1 MQNTCPKCNRPVRP
15 GAKFCGFCG
24 TTLTPARLVAS
35 PQPAKNNGAANCPH
49 CNAPLRPGVKF
60 CANCGKPVSDQKA
73 NGLAAGQAA
82 GQAAGP
88 VQPVSP
94 PPAPPPAPPRSTPEP
109 TGRVSTARG
118 RRAKRSRGR
127 YIIYLVVLSV
137 ICLALAI
144 PAVLLGRPLVQE
156 WLVKTTPTSTVTET
170 SLPVPTNTNTP
181 EPTATST
188 STSTATVTPS
198 ATPTQTQI
206 PTQTARPTQVLRPTY
221 TRTAVAPLLEENFDN
236 ELSEQWE
243 LWGNTDNITTPVIIE
258 VNDGDTELLL
268 SSEDVA
274 ADGLSSQADDI
285 PLESGVMISFTA
297 NLTDPVINTGTPTL
311 RFAWTPGTVTPLD
324 LDPEEPLALELL
336 IQPTSFNLTIIL
348 EDTTQDACTAEPGAG
363 PHTFRI
369 EVSKTSE
376 PKIFVDDEPVCED
389 MTIFIQPFSQ
399 PGGRIHF
406 SGSGLVDDIMV
417 LFQPLD

>member
-24 TTLTPARLVAS
+24 TTLTPVRLVAS

-73 NGLAAGQAA
+73 NG
-82 GQAAGP
+82 QAAGP

-94 PPAPPPAPPRSTPEP
+94 PPVAPPAPPRPAPKPS
-109 TGRVSTARG
+109 GRVSTTRG
-118 RRAKRSRGR
+118 RRARRSRGR
-127 YIIYLVVLSV
+127 YIIYLVVLFV

-206 PTQTARPTQVLRPTY
+206 PTQTARPTQVLRPTN
-221 TRTAVAPLLEENFDN
+221 TSTPVAPILEENFDN

-243 LWGNTDNITTPVIIE
+243 LWGNTDNITTTLIIE
-258 VNDGDTELLL
+258 GNDSDTFLLL
-268 SSEDVA
+268 SSQDVT
-274 ADGLSSQADDI
+274 ADGISSLAEDI
-285 PLESGVMISFTA
+285 PFEAGVVISFTA
-297 NLTDPVINTGTPTL
+297 NLTTPAIEIDSPTL
-311 RFAWTPGTVTPLD
+311 RFAWTPGTVTPPE

-336 IQPTSFNLTIIL
+336 IEPTRFNLTIIL
-348 EDTTQDACTAEPGAG
+348 EDTTQEPCTEDLEAG

-369 EVSKTSE
+369 EVSETSE
-376 PKIFVDDEPVCED
+376 PKIFVDNQPVCEE

-417 LFQPLD
+417 YLQPFD

>member
-1 MQNTCPKCNRPVRP
+1 
-15 GAKFCGFCG
+15 
-24 TTLTPARLVAS
+24 
-35 PQPAKNNGAANCPH
+35 
-49 CNAPLRPGVKF
+49 VKF
-60 CANCGKPVSDQKA
+60 CANCGKPVSDQKV
-73 NGLAAGQAA
+73 NGQVAGQAA
-82 GQAAGP
+82 SP

-94 PPAPPPAPPRSTPEP
+94 PPAPPPAHPKPVPEP

-118 RRAKRSRGR
+118 RRARRSRGR
-127 YIIYLVVLSV
+127 YIIYLVVLFV

-181 EPTATST
+181 EPTATAT

-206 PTQTARPTQVLRPTY
+206 PTQTARPTEVLRPTY
-221 TRTAVAPLLEENFDN
+221 TSTPVAPLLEENFDN

-243 LWGNTDNITTPVIIE
+243 LWGNTDNITTTLVIE
-258 VNDGDTELLL
+258 GNDSDTFLLL
-268 SSEDVA
+268 SSQDVT
-274 ADGLSSQADDI
+274 ADGISSRTEDI
-285 PLESGVMISFTA
+285 PFEPGVMISFTA
-297 NLTDPVINTGTPTL
+297 NLTTPAINAGLATL

-324 LDPEEPLALELL
+324 LDPEEPLAVELL
-336 IQPTSFNLTIIL
+336 IEPTRFNLTIIL
-348 EDTTQDACTAEPGAG
+348 EDTTQDSCTAELGAG
-363 PHTFRI
+363 PHTFRV
-369 EVSKTSE
+369 EVSETSE

>member
-49 CNAPLRPGVKF
+49 CNAPLRAGVKF

-73 NGLAAGQAA
+73 NGQAA
-82 GQAAGP
+82 GQAAVQASGP
-88 VQPVSP
+88 VQPISP
-94 PPAPPPAPPRSTPEP
+94 PPVAPPAPPRPAPEP
-109 TGRVSTARG
+109 TGRISTARG
-118 RRAKRSRGR
+118 RRARRSRGR
-127 YIIYLVVLSV
+127 YIIYLVVLFV

-144 PAVLLGRPLVQE
+144 PAVLLGGPLVQE

-221 TRTAVAPLLEENFDN
+221 TSTPVAPLLEEDFDN
-236 ELSEQWE
+236 ALSEQWE
-243 LWGNTDNITTPVIIE
+243 LWGNTDNITTTLIIE
-258 VNDGDTELLL
+258 GNDSDTFLLL
-268 SSEDVA
+268 SSQDVT
-274 ADGLSSQADDI
+274 ADGISSLAEDI
-285 PLESGVMISFTA
+285 PLEPGVMISFTA
-297 NLTDPVINTGTPTL
+297 NLTTPAINTDLPTL

-324 LDPEEPLALELL
+324 LDPDEPLALELL

-348 EDTTQDACTAEPGAG
+348 EDNTQGACTAELEAG
-363 PHTFRI
+363 THTFRI
-369 EVSKTSE
+369 EVSETTE
-376 PKIFVDDEPVCED
+376 PKIFVDEQPVCED

-417 LFQPLD
+417 YLQPFD